1 MEDHASPGP
10 PLAGALLTLAGIIL
24 AAAFVL
30 TIGPLNRAVSA
41 AISGDAAEVR
51 HQVSDLG
58 IGGPLIILA
67 LQLIHAVAF
76 YPAELIDAAAGFAYG
91 FFGGFLLVQAGWV
104 ISGLLSYGIGHWAG
118 RPLLH
123 RLLGSER
130 FERIEAMV
138 ERGGVTLLL
147 TMRLAAD
154 RPLQPRL
161 HRRRDRPGAA
171 SGASPGRPRSAT
183 RRSPRS
189 AVYLG
194 TKLEGFSFKDPTV
207 LLGIGG
213 LLALIGA
220 AHWLLPRRRG
230 SEAPGADPGEPQA
243 VSLSRSCCRE
253 S

>member
-58 IGGPLIILA
+58 FGGPLIILA

-147 TMRLAAD
+147 TMRLVPIVPFSLVSTAAGTA
-154 RPLQPRL
+154 RVPVWRFTWTTAVGYAPIT
-161 HRRRDRPGAA
+161 AI
-171 SGASPGRPRSAT
+171 S
-183 RRSPRS
+183 
-189 AVYLG
+189 VYLG

-230 SEAPGADPGEPQA
+230 SEAPDADPGEPQP
-243 VSLSRSCCRE
+243 
-253 S
+253 